1 MKELLHIEQNDEFP
15 NFFNGIILN
24 LPDTNAISIID
35 FDLNIN
41 TYTNLKVSYPF
52 YFGFIPR
59 TFIDNY
65 PLFFSFFSDK
75 KFNIF
80 NLLKLEPLYFFKVPK
95 DITINIVYSKL
106 PDQSINIDKNSIEN
120 ILKDF
125 FEVDT
130 IPSLSKPIHIL
141 ENTNREYKR
150 KFSKIKKL

>member
-1 MKELLHIEQNDEFP
+1 MRELLHIEQNDEFP

-24 LPDTNAISIID
+24 LPDTNAINVID
-35 FDLNIN
+35 FDLNIS
-41 TYTNLKVSYPF
+41 TYMNLKVSYPF

-80 NLLKLEPLYFFKVPK
+80 NLLKLEPLYFFKIPK
-95 DITINIVYSKL
+95 DITINIIYSRL
-106 PDQSINIDKNSIEN
+106 PGQNINIDKESIEN

-125 FEVDT
+125 FD
-130 IPSLSKPIHIL
+130 IDNIISLSKPPHIL
-141 ENTNREYKR
+141 ENTSREYKR
-150 KFSKIKKL
+150 KFSKIKNL

>member
-1 MKELLHIEQNDEFP
+1 L
-15 NFFNGIILN
+15 
-24 LPDTNAISIID
+24 
-35 FDLNIN
+35 DL
-41 TYTNLKVSYPF
+41 F
-52 YFGFIPR
+52 PR

-80 NLLKLEPLYFFKVPK
+80 NLLKLEPLYFFKIPK
-95 DITINIVYSKL
+95 DITINIIYSKL
-106 PDQSINIDKNSIEN
+106 PGQNINIDKESIEN

-125 FEVDT
+125 FD
-130 IPSLSKPIHIL
+130 IDNIISLSKPSHIL

>member
-24 LPDTNAISIID
+24 LPDTNAINVID

-41 TYTNLKVSYPF
+41 TYMNLKVSYPF

-80 NLLKLEPLYFFKVPK
+80 NSLKLESIYFFKVSK
-95 DITINIVYSKL
+95 DVTINIIYSKL
-106 PDQSINIDKNSIEN
+106 PGQNINIDKESIEN

-125 FEVDT
+125 FDTDT
-130 IPSLSKPIHIL
+130 IISLAKPSHIL

>member
-1 MKELLHIEQNDEFP
+1 MKELLHLEQNDEFP
-15 NFFNGIILN
+15 DFFNGIILN

-41 TYTNLKVSYPF
+41 TYMNLKVSYPF

-75 KFNIF
+75 KFDIF
-80 NLLKLEPLYFFKVPK
+80 SLLKLEPLYFFKVPK
-95 DITINIVYSKL
+95 DITINIIYSKL
-106 PDQSINIDKNSIEN
+106 PDQSINIDKESIEN

-130 IPSLSKPIHIL
+130 IPSLSKPSHIL

>member
-24 LPDTNAISIID
+24 LPDTNAINVID
-35 FDLNIN
+35 YDLNIN

-106 PDQSINIDKNSIEN
+106 PDQNINIDKKV
-120 ILKDF
+120 LK
-125 FEVDT
+125 
-130 IPSLSKPIHIL
+130 I
-141 ENTNREYKR
+141 Y
-150 KFSKIKKL
+150 

>member
-24 LPDTNAISIID
+24 LPDTNAINVID
-35 FDLNIN
+35 YDLNMN

-130 IPSLSKPIHIL
+130 IPSLLKPSHIL

>member
-24 LPDTNAISIID
+24 LPDKNAINVID

-130 IPSLSKPIHIL
+130 IPSLSKPTHIL

>member
-1 MKELLHIEQNDEFP
+1 MKELLHIEQDDEFP

-24 LPDTNAISIID
+24 LPNKNAISIID
-35 FDLNIN
+35 YDLNIN
-41 TYTNLKVSYPF
+41 TYMNLKVSYPF

-59 TFIDNY
+59 TYIENY

-75 KFNIF
+75 KFDIF
-80 NLLKLEPLYFFKVPK
+80 SLLKLEPLYFFKVPK
-95 DITINIVYSKL
+95 DITINIIYSKL
-106 PDQSINIDKNSIEN
+106 PSQNINIDKESIKN

-125 FEVDT
+125 FDVD
-130 IPSLSKPIHIL
+130 IVPSLSKPSHIL

>member
-1 MKELLHIEQNDEFP
+1 MRELLHIEQDDEFP

-24 LPDTNAISIID
+24 LPNTNAINIID
-35 FDLNIN
+35 YDLNIN
-41 TYTNLKVSYPF
+41 TYMNLKVSYPF

-59 TFIDNY
+59 TYIENY

-75 KFNIF
+75 KFDIF
-80 NLLKLEPLYFFKVPK
+80 SLLKLEPLYFFKIPK
-95 DITINIVYSKL
+95 DITINMIYSKL
-106 PDQSINIDKNSIEN
+106 PGQNINIDKESIEN

-125 FEVDT
+125 FDVDT
-130 IPSLSKPIHIL
+130 IPSLLKPSHIL

>member
-1 MKELLHIEQNDEFP
+1 MRELLHIEQNDEFP

-24 LPDTNAISIID
+24 LPDTNAINVID

-41 TYTNLKVSYPF
+41 TYMNLKVSYPF

-80 NLLKLEPLYFFKVPK
+80 NSLKLESIYFFKVSK
-95 DITINIVYSKL
+95 DVTINIIYSKL
-106 PDQSINIDKNSIEN
+106 PGQNINIDKESIEN

-125 FEVDT
+125 FDTDT
-130 IPSLSKPIHIL
+130 IISLAKPSHIL